1 MQGSGADLVTQ
12 ERMMIPINNDL
23 ADYIVG
29 CWLLQHMDL
38 ALDTYESATIEEDK
52 AAAAADILAFE
63 RIYHYVTGERALEKK
78 DD

>member
-1 MQGSGADLVTQ
+1 MTDTT
-12 ERMMIPINNDL
+12 ERMMLPIDNDL

-29 CWLLQHMDL
+29 CWVLQHMDW
-38 ALDTYESATIEEDK
+38 ALDTYESATLDEDK
-52 AAAAADILAFE
+52 SAAAADILAVE